1 MLSVYALTNLI
12 KTLGQVVLSGAGVH
26 EKVTSSWTRTV
37 GLSLSCVVC
46 YSLWL
51 LMVVEASLVMK
62 GEWL

>member
-12 KTLGQVVLSGAGVH
+12 KTLGQVVLSGAGAH

-46 YSLWL
+46 YGRWL
-51 LMVVEASLVMK
+51 YIDGRGSEC
-62 GEWL
+62 GYER